1 MTTRLKILLILTACA
16 LSFFLGRLTTKPK
29 ETVKYIKGE
38 TITRTVEVPR
48 YITSIVPKMIYLPVK
63 KDTINSIIVQSVD
76 TSKIIE
82 NYISERRY
90 DLNVFDNEYGRLDV
104 RQTLQY
110 NELQKFDYSF
120 TPIQKTIT
128 RERERVI
135 VPFASA
141 SYNTFGIAGAGGG
154 VFYHNVGIEYK
165 YLYDVN
171 TLKNGHE
178 LGIKVKF

>member
-1 MTTRLKILLILTACA
+1 MKLQYKIILILIACVA
-16 LSFFLGRLTTKPK
+16 SFFAGRLTTKPK
-29 ETVKYIKGE
+29 ETVKYMKGE
-38 TITRTVEVPR
+38 TITRTVEVPK
-48 YITSIVPKMIYLPVK
+48 YISSIVPVNPVLPVK

-104 RQTLQY
+104 KQTLQY

-154 VFYHNVGIEYK
+154 VFFHNVGIEYK

>member
-1 MTTRLKILLILTACA
+1 MQLRYKILLILIACA
-16 LSFFLGRLTTKPK
+16 ASFFAGRLTTNTK
-29 ETVKYIKGE
+29 ETVKYVKGE
-38 TITRTVEVPR
+38 TITRTVEVPK
-48 YITSIVPKMIYLPVK
+48 YISSIVPVNPVLPVK

-104 RQTLQY
+104 KQTLQY

-154 VFYHNVGIEYK
+154 LFYRNVGIEYK
-165 YLYDVN
+165 YLYNVN
-171 TLKNGHE
+171 NTETGHE
-178 LGIKVKF
+178 FGIKVKF